1 MKTLLVVFGGTL
13 MLGCSGERTRSLD
26 PVPRGRAAALETTD
40 DGKQVLQVE
49 DGRLVGL
56 EGRRLELT
64 PGSTTF
70 LVYFNP
76 ENAPEP
82 EGEDPLGISVWIR
95 GQGDRR
101 HTLPSFVSPFVT
113 PGNSDDW
120 TLGLKAGTY
129 DLSLQRVGFE
139 GESSEA
145 ILLVR

>member
-1 MKTLLVVFGGTL
+1 MRTSLVVLGGAFL
-13 MLGCSGERTRSLD
+13 LGCSGVVTRSLD
-26 PVPRGRAAALETTD
+26 PVPGGRAATLETTD
-40 DGKQVLQVE
+40 DGKPVLQVK
-49 DGRLVGL
+49 DGRLAGI
-56 EGRRLELT
+56 EGRRLELA
-64 PGSTTF
+64 PGKTTF
-70 LVYFNP
+70 LVYFDP

-101 HTLPSFVSPFVT
+101 HTLPSFVSPFVM

-139 GESSEA
+139 GEASDA
-145 ILLVR
+145 VLLVR